1 MSRNLHVLDKL
12 SEFPPLSPEEDD
24 SGVNFILN
32 FFKFGKERN
41 ADSRETPESREVT
54 PVSESTPSK
63 LEEKA
68 TTTASSVQVEAKDA
82 NASPSSA
89 SASLSS
95 GSSLSLLYEDIGV
108 GRSLPNVL
116 KRISNLVALKNT
128 GLQSYKDSDFKR
140 YWMPDS
146 VSKECYECGE
156 KFTAFRRRH
165 HCRVCGQIFCSRCCK
180 EEIPGKILGCTGA
193 LRVCTY
199 CGKVVLSYLQSAD
212 ISADLSADLGTLQ
225 EDLQHKFGESV
236 SQTINVPQSSLSP
249 AEKRLRRKHSY
260 QEDRFVLGRASV
272 STSGQFLT
280 SEDLREE
287 PFHNSNL
294 LYSILSELK
303 GSDSGLPLQTVRLKQ
318 KTCQNCFRGTQLVDW
333 LLSHNKASSMVEAVN
348 IGQALLEGNYIEC
361 VSQPNDVTFHDGNA
375 LYQLSSDS
383 QKQQTEHHD
392 LERSIS
398 HTDSDT
404 LSIPS
409 SSSTYY
415 LDLDVSENKVQLRRP
430 TVKKDERK
438 FETADANSTCISK
451 EFLKDTLMVE
461 SSESREMVPSMGWH
475 KVQHLRTDNGEK
487 EAYHLL
493 SKAFE
498 NHEDALL
505 HQLLNSEGLSED
517 WALTV
522 QPLVHQIVDLVRP
535 DVKNEADFMDIRQ
548 YVQFKKVPGG
558 SRSEC
563 RMISGTVFTK
573 HVSHRGMST
582 QLTNPK
588 ILLLFC
594 SIAYERVEG
603 KYLSL
608 EPLILQERDYLKNV
622 VARIVSLEPDVVL
635 VENTVSRLAQ
645 EMLLEHHI
653 TLVLNVKTVVLERL
667 ARLTQ
672 ADMVRSI
679 DATVSKSSLGM
690 CHTFAVRQ
698 FNLEKGQRKFLMFF
712 EGCATHLGCTALL
725 RGGSSSELKRLKK
738 VMQHLILVNYSWRR
752 EMSFLMDEFAM
763 PPPAESSPVPQ
774 RKTSDDSKECS
785 LEPKE
790 QENHDNTFVDPL
802 QAALE
807 SPEGPTDPLQQ
818 YLKAATSFDEDL
830 QQMSIISEC
839 CHAENSKFKEALDK
853 TVLSS
858 SPLVTFRVPY
868 LETEEGSKSRLRRF
882 FPEHVFWSAVLFPQ
896 NLDDS
901 SRTEADSPTTIP
913 CYVRDPHPFVCA
925 KLTQPIENVDVQ
937 AMLANFRAVG
947 RRLRHPNEP
956 LPASQEIKQEA
967 ESGEASKLK
976 TPVDSLSPYNHQ
988 KLAVL
993 FCSFSSDSGNAPA
1006 FCVNPWIVHMELYG
1020 KHDIPLGQFLDE
1032 YCFRRSYNCPSETC
1046 ATPMLRHIRRFV
1058 HDGSCIQ
1065 VTLKQLDSQIPVEG
1079 NAILMWSWCAVCKQ
1093 VSPVVPMSVDTWSL
1107 SLAKYLE
1114 LRFHSPVY
1122 TRRGKENTCKHSI
1135 HQQHYQ
1141 YFGYK
1146 DVIATFK
1153 FIKVQMWQISL
1164 PPTVIQIPYKAS
1176 EEIQSAANE
1185 EVKQLALKGY
1195 EVFSSVVEKL
1205 CDIGIEADPAKK
1217 EVLTRLKSQL
1227 NKDNSSFKTK
1237 IEDIQIKL
1245 TSPKLDGGRSES
1257 YVRDRLWD
1265 IEDSL
1270 LQLKRMIADAVFV
1283 WNSRIAEVA
1292 KKKDEKS
1299 KKGTSEVTVEGD
1311 PVMREA
1317 ATPSPLLN
1325 QSAGSDVCEEQSS
1338 PSDNQL
1344 QISNTDALRAESTP
1358 FPEYQHSGPED
1369 LWASSV
1375 ENIKKISS
1383 LDVPDVEIFDNQSK
1397 GHERSHS
1404 EGESKFPTNSVSLVD
1419 GASKLEKKSIIQN
1432 QTSVKQII
1440 SQLMTSTTNVYTI
1453 QSPLGVCEHHLLPQP
1468 AGPMVLVNTNEPS
1481 SIVAYALSSS
1491 EYQRKLAEY
1500 RLLTN
1505 SDVPIASE
1513 LVASGDSV
1521 NSTKRTV
1528 LSFLRGS
1535 SSPNL
1540 NANRTGSRNSDAE
1553 PVQQHLNA
1561 SEEPEQESRGANRS
1575 SSVLSTVTPESTID
1589 VHFNDYSTSFHCRI
1603 FFADQFSQLREIVC
1617 PDGEES
1623 FIRSLAGCVQWAARG
1638 GKSGSTF
1645 CKTKDDRF
1653 VLKEMSQN
1661 EAQLF
1666 LEVAPNYLNYIRSC
1680 LESGQPTLLG
1690 KIVGAFRISY
1700 RGISSSTSNKTHL
1713 LVMENLFYGRTITQ
1727 RFDLKGSQRNRLV
1740 ETSGPNAQGEEIVLL
1755 DENLIKM
1762 SCEAP
1767 LYILPHCKMVLTLA
1781 IERDTQFLSSQAVMD
1796 YSLLVGLDEQSK
1808 ELVLGIID
1816 YVRLFTWDK
1825 KLETMVK
1832 SSGILG
1838 GHGKMPTIVSPEV
1851 YRARFVAAMH
1861 RYFLPVPDRWTGLSS
1876 GVLEN

>member
-1 MSRNLHVLDKL
+1 MSRNLDVLDKL

-24 SGVNFILN
+24 SGVNFIFN

-41 ADSRETPESREVT
+41 AENTRETPESRETTPIAEVAPQQT
-54 PVSESTPSK
+54 QEPVSQSDKNEAQITP
-63 LEEKA
+63 
-68 TTTASSVQVEAKDA
+68 TGSS
-82 NASPSSA
+82 
-89 SASLSS
+89 SS
-95 GSSLSLLYEDIGV
+95 GSSLSVLYEDIGV

-128 GLQSYKDSDFKR
+128 GQQSYKDSDFKR

-156 KFTAFRRRH
+156 KFTTFRRRH

-180 EEIPGKILGCTGA
+180 QEIPGRILGCTGD

-199 CGKVVLSYLQSAD
+199 CGKVVLSYLQSSD
-212 ISADLSADLGTLQ
+212 ISADLNADLRALQ
-225 EDLQHKFGESV
+225 EDLQHKFGEPV
-236 SQTINVPQSSLSP
+236 SQNVHVQHNSLSP
-249 AEKRLRRKHSY
+249 AEKRSRRKHSY
-260 QEDRFVLGRASV
+260 QEDRFVLGRGSMT
-272 STSGQFLT
+272 TSSQYLT
-280 SEDLREE
+280 SEDMRED
-287 PFHNSNL
+287 PFLSPISLASL
-294 LYSILSELK
+294 LHEFK
-303 GSDSGLPLQTVRLKQ
+303 ESGFTLQSHLLQQRNHA
-318 KTCQNCFRGTQLVDW
+318 NCFKGTQMVDW
-333 LLSHNKASSMVEAVN
+333 LISHNRASTMVEAVN
-348 IGQALLEGNYIEC
+348 IGQALLDGKYIDC

-375 LYQLSSDS
+375 LYRLANEPVKHHSDS
-383 QKQQTEHHD
+383 FHD

-409 SSSTYY
+409 SSSTYF
-415 LDLDVSENKVQLRRP
+415 LDMDVSENTVQLWKP
-430 TVKKDERK
+430 KKDERR
-438 FETADANSTCISK
+438 EPIDYSSTCISK
-451 EFLKDTLMVE
+451 EFLKGTLMDK

-475 KVQHLRTDNGEK
+475 KVQNLRTDNGERESYEK
-487 EAYHLL
+487 LTE
-493 SKAFE
+493 AFE
-498 NHEDALL
+498 KHEEALTR
-505 HQLLNSEGLSED
+505 QLLQAERLSDD
-517 WALTV
+517 WIPTV

-548 YVQFKKVPGG
+548 YVQFKKVAGG

-563 RMISGTVFTK
+563 RMVSGSVFTK
-573 HVSHRGMST
+573 HVSHRAMST

-588 ILLLFC
+588 ILLLSGSVTF
-594 SIAYERVEG
+594 ERVEG

-608 EPLILQERDYLKNV
+608 EPLMLQERDYLGNV

-635 VENTVSRLAQ
+635 VENTVSRIAQ

-672 ADMVRSI
+672 ADMVRSV
-679 DATVSKSSLGM
+679 DATLSKSSLGM
-690 CHTFAVRQ
+690 CHTFTVRK
-698 FNLEKGQRKFLMFF
+698 FEEDDGETKFLMFF
-712 EGCATHLGCTALL
+712 EGCATHLGCTTLL
-725 RGGSSSELKRLKK
+725 RGGSRSELKRLKK
-738 VMQHLILVNYSWRR
+738 VMQHLILANYNWRR

-763 PPPAESSPVPQ
+763 PPAPLLPLQSIPTHD
-774 RKTSDDSKECS
+774 TSLARDDSFPEKEE
-785 LEPKE
+785 EP
-790 QENHDNTFVDPL
+790 FVDPL
-802 QAALE
+802 QAPVD
-807 SPEGPTDPLQQ
+807 SPEVITDPLQQ

-830 QQMSIISEC
+830 QQTSIASDSV
-839 CHAENSKFKEALDK
+839 HAENSRFKEALDQ

-858 SPLVTFRVPY
+858 SPLVNFKVPY

-882 FPEHVFWSAVLFPQ
+882 FPEHVFWSSILFPPCQ
-896 NLDDS
+896 NDCLEVEEK
-901 SRTEADSPTTIP
+901 RKLGPP
-913 CYVRDPHPFVCA
+913 CYIRDEHPLVQA
-925 KLTQPIENVDVQ
+925 KLTQPADSTAVQ
-937 AMLANFRAVG
+937 TMLANFRAVG
-947 RRLRHPNEP
+947 GRLRHPNEP
-956 LPASQEIKQEA
+956 LPANSFTEKKAEA
-967 ESGEASKLK
+967 EDAEKA
-976 TPVDSLSPYNHQ
+976 PVDALSPFNHQ

-993 FCSFSSDSGNAPA
+993 FCSFSPDSTNSPA

-1032 YCFRRSYNCPSETC
+1032 YCFRRAYNCPSESC
-1046 ATPMLRHIRRFV
+1046 STPMLRHIRRFV

-1079 NAILMWSWCAVCKQ
+1079 NAILMWSWCVVCKKN
-1093 VSPVVPMSVDTWSL
+1093 SPVVPMSVDSWSL

-1114 LRFHSPVY
+1114 LRFHTPCY
-1122 TRRGKENTCKHSI
+1122 TRRGRENTCRHSL

-1146 DVIATFK
+1146 DIIATFK
-1153 FIKVQMWQISL
+1153 YSKVLMWHISL
-1164 PPTVIQIPYKAS
+1164 PPAVIQIPYKAS
-1176 EEIQSAANE
+1176 EEIQSVAIE

-1195 EVFSSVVEKL
+1195 EVFSSVIEKL

-1217 EVLTRLKSQL
+1217 DVLTKLKAQL
-1227 NKDNSSFKTK
+1227 NKDNSCFKTK

-1245 TSPKLDGGRSES
+1245 TSPRLDVNRSEFE
-1257 YVRDRLWD
+1257 VRDRLWD

-1270 LQLKRMIADAVFV
+1270 LQLKRLIAEAVFV

-1292 KKKDEKS
+1292 KKKDDKAKKS
-1299 KKGTSEVTVEGD
+1299 MSDTSIDGD
-1311 PVMREA
+1311 PASREA
-1317 ATPSPLLN
+1317 APSPLPLSADENSQSEN
-1325 QSAGSDVCEEQSS
+1325 QLVSNLPDVQPSGSDGV
-1338 PSDNQL
+1338 L
-1344 QISNTDALRAESTP
+1344 
-1358 FPEYQHSGPED
+1358 
-1369 LWASSV
+1369 ASSA

-1383 LDVPDVEIFDNQSK
+1383 LDVPDVEFVGVQSR

-1404 EGESKFPTNSVSLVD
+1404 EGDGKIPSTVD
-1419 GASKLEKKSIIQN
+1419 GSSKAVEKKLNVQN

-1440 SQLMTSTTNVYTI
+1440 SQLITSTSNVYTI
-1453 QSPLGVCEHHLLPQP
+1453 LSPLGVTEHHLLPQP
-1468 AGPMVLVNTNEPS
+1468 AGPMVVVNTNEPS
-1481 SIVAYALSSS
+1481 SIVAYALSSA
-1491 EYQRKLAEY
+1491 EYQKKLAEY
-1500 RLLTN
+1500 RLATN
-1505 SDVPIASE
+1505 VDVPVASE

-1528 LSFLRGS
+1528 LSFLRGN

-1540 NANRTGSRNSDAE
+1540 NAGRTGSRNSDVDAAQNTFTPE
-1553 PVQQHLNA
+1553 EVGLDESKSSNKSNNILNT
-1561 SEEPEQESRGANRS
+1561 
-1575 SSVLSTVTPESTID
+1575 STAESTID
-1589 VHFNDYSTSFHCRI
+1589 VRFNDHSTTFHCRI
-1603 FFADQFSQLREIVC
+1603 FLADQFSQLREIVC
-1617 PDGEES
+1617 PDGEDS

-1645 CKTKDDRF
+1645 SKTKDDRF

-1666 LEVAPNYLNYIRSC
+1666 LEVAPHYLNYIRSC
-1680 LESGQPTLLG
+1680 LECGQPTLLG
-1690 KIVGAFRISY
+1690 KIVGAFRISS

-1713 LVMENLFYGRTITQ
+1713 LVMENLFYGRSITQ
-1727 RFDLKGSQRNRLV
+1727 RFDLKGSVRNRLV

-1767 LYILPHCKMVLTLA
+1767 LYIQPHCKMVLTLA

-1796 YSLLVGLDEQSK
+1796 YSLLVGLDEQRK

-1861 RYFLPVPDRWTGLSS
+1861 RYFLPVPDQWTGLGS
-1876 GVLEN
+1876 GVLEI